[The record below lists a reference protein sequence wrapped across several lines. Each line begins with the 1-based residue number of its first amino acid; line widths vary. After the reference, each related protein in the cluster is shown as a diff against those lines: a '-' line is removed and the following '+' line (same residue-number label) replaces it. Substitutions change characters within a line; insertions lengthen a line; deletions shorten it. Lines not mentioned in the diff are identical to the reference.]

1 MLATGR
7 AFHHARPV
15 AVRLDAP
22 RHPDRQQ
29 RAPSSRRAA
38 GTRWPAGRF
47 RGTSP
52 APLVADTRPFREGA
66 ALIFDRPDA
75 RQYVYER
82 IDWSHPQRGWY
93 YDRNRVYMTRVEP
106 LEPALDED
114 PVQIAFTGGVAGMRA
129 LADRVR
135 GLPCARRLTVT
146 LTEYEQRDFSLLD
159 VTAEGCSKGAALGDW
174 AVRRRVPRAAIM
186 AVGDNLNDLD
196 MLELAGHPVVMGNAV
211 AELKRCG
218 WPLTTGHDEAGL
230 ARAIRDRVLGARPR
244 PGEETVARPPAR
256 AVTGAGA
263 VEPRGLRHR
272 RRARQA
278 SPAVPPGA
286 RPTLR

>member
-15 AVRLDAP
+15 ADRLDAP
-22 RHPDRQQ
+22 VTLIVNNG
-29 RAPSSRRAA
+29 ALVK
-38 GTRWPAGRF
+38 TRDGDTLALRPVPRDLAHG
-47 RGTSP
+47 
-52 APLVADTRPFREGA
+52 LIVDTRSFREGA
-66 ALIFDRPDA
+66 ALIFDRSDA
-75 RQYVYER
+75 RQYAYER
-82 IDWSHPQRGWY
+82 IDWSHPQRQRY

-106 LEPALDED
+106 LETALDAD
-114 PVQIAFTGGVAGMRA
+114 PVQVAFTGGVADMRV

-174 AVRRRVPRAAIM
+174 AARRRVPRAGIM

-196 MLELAGHPVVMGNAV
+196 MLALAGHPVVMGNAV

-218 WPLTTGHDEAGL
+218 WPLTDGHDEAGL
-230 ARAIRDRVLGARPR
+230 ARAIRDRVL
-244 PGEETVARPPAR
+244 
-256 AVTGAGA
+256 
-263 VEPRGLRHR
+263 
-272 RRARQA
+272 
-278 SPAVPPGA
+278 
-286 RPTLR
+286 